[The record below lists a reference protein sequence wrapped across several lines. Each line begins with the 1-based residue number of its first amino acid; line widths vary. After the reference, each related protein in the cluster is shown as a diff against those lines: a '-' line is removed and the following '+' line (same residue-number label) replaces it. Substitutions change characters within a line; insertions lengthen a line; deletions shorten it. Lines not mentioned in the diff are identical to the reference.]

1 MVLYLVQKM
10 IASNNVNRN
19 QWRSGHNNPNITGIC
34 TEYPPLYLEF
44 IVGIHNLAS
53 IVYLGR
59 RQHITQKL
67 YDKVKNQGIITILNY
82 LLLTLTSLYFMK
94 FLYFPKRMKPSPR
107 NITCFEDAMVYS
119 AQKR

>member
-1 MVLYLVQKM
+1 M
-10 IASNNVNRN
+10 IASYNVNGN
-19 QWRSGHNNPNITGIC
+19 QWRSGHNNPNITGTC

-44 IVGIHNLAS
+44 FVGRHNLAS

-59 RQHITQKL
+59 DQNITQKL

-82 LLLTLTSLYFMK
+82 LLMTLTSLYFMK
-94 FLYFPKRMKPSPR
+94 FLYIPKRMKQRPQ
-107 NITCFEDAMVYS
+107 NITYFEDAMVYS